1 MKFTCNQQLLS
12 KALNTVSKAVS
23 VRTTIPI
30 LKGILIEASE
40 DGKVKLAAS
49 DLDIS
54 IEKRIDAKVE
64 KTGSVVVLS
73 KLFVD
78 IIRKLPNE
86 DLLIETTTEE
96 NKVTIGCSR
105 SEFVLVGLSPSEFPA
120 FGEEIENAEEI
131 SLDKDIYREMIEKTA
146 FSASIDESKGII
158 TGILTEI
165 GQGRM
170 TLAAL
175 DGFRMAVR
183 NAECE
188 NEQEK
193 KFIIS
198 ARIMSELA
206 KIIADIDKE
215 EEMNIQVGEKKAAVL
230 FRDTNIV
237 IRLLEGEFIR
247 YKDILP
253 KEHKIRVIAGRA
265 DLLEAIER
273 ASLLAKEGRN
283 NLVKIRLE
291 DRVLTI
297 SSRSD
302 EGNVK
307 EECLITKEGED
318 LEIGFNSKYIS
329 DVMKNIEDEEIVM
342 EFNSNINPC
351 LVKPLT
357 GDAYEYLILPV
368 RITGGN

>member
-30 LKGILIEASE
+30 LKGILIEAGE

-54 IEKRIDAKVE
+54 IEKKIDAKVE
-64 KTGSVVVLS
+64 EAGSVVVLS

-86 DLLIETTTEE
+86 ELLIETTEE

-105 SEFVLVGLSPSEFPA
+105 SEFVLVGLSPDEFPA

-131 SLDKDIYREMIEKTA
+131 SLDKDVYREMIEKTA

-165 GQGRM
+165 GQSRI

-183 NAECE
+183 QAECE
-188 NEQEK
+188 SVKEK

-198 ARIMSELA
+198 ARIMNELA
-206 KIIADIDKE
+206 KIITDIDKE
-215 EEMNIQVGEKKAAVL
+215 DGMNIQIGDKKAAVL
-230 FRDTNIV
+230 FRDTKVV

-247 YKDILP
+247 YKDIIP
-253 KEHKIRVIAGRA
+253 KEHKIRVIAGRS
-265 DLLEAIER
+265 DLLDAIER
-273 ASLLAKEGRN
+273 ASLLAKEGKN

-307 EECLITKEGED
+307 EECLITKEGDD

-368 RITGGN
+368 RITSGN